1 MRLIAPLFI
10 VGLAAFGSSTVAR
23 KVAFDAPP
31 TRPRPTGKDDGTRTS
46 ARERGE
52 HVLLATL
59 VDTHSPTRLAL
70 DDSGPDEGALAS
82 LLRDPVV
89 GSQHRIDEAIL
100 PLIRAVVARYPASGV
115 DGSPEVRVVSGFR
128 SPKLNEA
135 LRKKGHE
142 VASHSQHSQGHAMDF
157 RIVRG
162 GNATPADPRE
172 LALLVRDLEWKGGVG
187 IYLGKNDRFVHAD
200 TGPLRTWYG
209 H

>member
-1 MRLIAPLFI
+1 MRLVAPLFV
-10 VGLAAFGSSTVAR
+10 VGLAALGSSTIARTVAL
-23 KVAFDAPP
+23 DAPP
-31 TRPRPTGKDDGTRTS
+31 ARPRPAGKDEGSRKNDRG
-46 ARERGE
+46 RGE
-52 HVLLATL
+52 HLLLATL

-70 DDSGPDEGALAS
+70 DDGAPDQGALAS

-89 GSQHRIDEAIL
+89 GSQHPIDEAIL
-100 PLIRAVVARYPASGV
+100 PLIRAVVARYAGSGV

-162 GNATPADPRE
+162 GDTTPADPRE
-172 LALLVRDLEWKGGVG
+172 LASLVRDLEWKGGVG
-187 IYLGKNDRFVHAD
+187 IYLGKDDRFVHAD